1 MNDYQAKLKSDIQ
14 RIFSI
19 LGKQASNI
27 KAYHDEIAK
36 ITPLPYIEQ
45 EKEKMRNKAEAALY
59 QASRAVYED
68 IQKQLDSIRSTA
80 VSMETEF
87 QITPDLQAAIAL
99 VSAAGDK
106 MNYETRSNLV
116 KSFVGRK
123 QALIALQSMFIAQ
136 GIESPGDGEIARFIF
151 SAEAACDELDKNA
164 SWIAVQPGKSMVQIM
179 EFSKL
184 LENFAELEGAELS
197 MKISDFVDTDAYY
210 MGLAR
215 AASGLT
221 ETR

>member
-1 MNDYQAKLKSDIQ
+1 MNDYQEKLKSDIQ

-36 ITPLPYIEQ
+36 ITPLPFIEQ
-45 EKEKMRNKAEAALY
+45 EKEKMRNKAEASLY

-80 VSMETEF
+80 ISMETEF

-106 MNYETRSNLV
+106 LDYETRNNLV

-123 QALIALQSMFIAQ
+123 QALIALQSMFVAQ
-136 GIESPGDGEIARFIF
+136 GIENQEIKRFVF
-151 SAEAACDELDKNA
+151 NAEAACDELDKNA
-164 SWIAVQPGKSMVQIM
+164 SWIAVQPGKNMVQIM

-197 MKISDFVDTDAYY
+197 VKISDFVDTDAYY

-221 ETR
+221 ENR